1 MYRNYRLKL
10 SSDPS
15 GFPLKV
21 PSHPDF
27 SSDSCYVTVTSAAHL
42 CGTKVTRHE
51 NLLPLSAISASLTIL
66 VDAHRLPMNRVSV
79 VTYAPVSVSP
89 NPESFKKNGSK
100 KLFQVSAPVIA
111 APARF
116 PQHAALSKQ
125 FFGKN
130 CRGRYKKIV
139 GVGDPSIFRM
149 ARWSAPKMGGYYE
162 GRKHES
168 MNFTEPLINALAT
181 LGIYKIIFNYKSIDS
196 AI

>member
-1 MYRNYRLKL
+1 MLMYRNYRLKL

-15 GFPLKV
+15 GLPPKV

-51 NLLPLSAISASLTIL
+51 NLLPLSAISASLTVL

-89 NPESFKKNGSK
+89 NPEQFKTNGSK

-125 FFGKN
+125 FFWQKN
-130 CRGRYKKIV
+130 CRGRYRNV

-162 GRKHES
+162 ARKKPS
-168 MNFTEPLINALAT
+168 RNLRNPLFMHSLR
-181 LGIYKIIFNYKSIDS
+181 S
-196 AI
+196 AFIKYF